1 MLAGNARGIGG
12 GGAGCKR
19 GGGMGGSQGGTDTIR
34 GSARRAGQAF
44 SLVALCALSLMIAG
58 KANAM
63 GKMCLFSA
71 VRGVVL
77 DHGQPVEGATIERTY
92 KWAWKDQS
100 GGDRTVTDATG
111 GFALPTIWGHSLL
124 GSILPHEPV
133 VDETILIHH
142 GGQTYKAWMY
152 TRGNYVENSELDG
165 RPIVLTCRLEAD
177 VTHHGPIYG
186 ICEPQ

>member
-1 MLAGNARGIGG
+1 MAGSAN
-12 GGAGCKR
+12 
-19 GGGMGGSQGGTDTIR
+19 STDTMR
-34 GSARRAGQAF
+34 GSAGRVGQVLLFA
-44 SLVALCALSLMIAG
+44 SLCALSLMIAG

-71 VRGVVL
+71 VKGVVL

-100 GGDRTVTDATG
+100 GGDQTATDARG
-111 GFALPTIWGHSLL
+111 EFALPTIWGHSLF
-124 GSILPHEPV
+124 GSFLPHEPV

-142 GGQTYKAWMY
+142 AGRTYKAWMY
-152 TRGNYVENSELDG
+152 TRGNYEENSELGG
-165 RPIVLTCRLEAD
+165 RPIVLRCRLEAEL
-177 VTHHGPIYG
+177 THHGQVYG